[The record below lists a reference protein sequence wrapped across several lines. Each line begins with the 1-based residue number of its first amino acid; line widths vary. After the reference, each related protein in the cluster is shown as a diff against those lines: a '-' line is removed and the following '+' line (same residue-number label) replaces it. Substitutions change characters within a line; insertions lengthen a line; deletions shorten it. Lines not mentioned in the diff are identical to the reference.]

1 MSKVKKMLERALEA
15 KSNESNIERFCRDT
29 ERFIDYWG
37 WNNIDQTDNDDDFL
51 ASLKQQKCLFTD
63 IPKKY
68 NQTADYLMSLAF
80 TAYTQKQDEA
90 GRVIIA
96 VLNQWDLDYAN
107 G

>member
-1 MSKVKKMLERALEA
+1 MSKVKKMLERAL
-15 KSNESNIERFCRDT
+15 KVSSNKSNIERFCRDT
-29 ERFIDYWG
+29 ERLVDCWG
-37 WNNIDQTDNDDDFL
+37 WNNLDQIDNDDEFL
-51 ASLKQQKCLFTD
+51 ASLKQQKHLFFD
-63 IPKKY
+63 IPKEY
-68 NQTADYLMSLAF
+68 IETADYLMSLAF